1 MSYTLLIIDDDE
13 DIRLILASVLASVVG
28 LEILEAADGTTAQD
42 LVKNTSVDGIILDY
56 QLPDISGEALLQIF
70 KSSHIVPQ
78 PEIIMLTARDNEDL
92 TRRWIEMG
100 AKAVLKKPFN
110 PLELL
115 AQLRVQLE
123 F

>member
-13 DIRLILASVLASVVG
+13 DIRIILASVLASVVG
-28 LEILEAADGTTAQD
+28 LEILEAADGTTAQN
-42 LVKNTSVDGIILDY
+42 LMKNTSVDGIILDY

-70 KSSHIVPQ
+70 KSSHTTPQ